1 MLNDGLFC
9 KVENIVNGVFFDRSV
24 EKFINYEI
32 SGVEEFEVVNRVIMV
47 KDVVEV
53 LKVDIEEGIG
63 YISKVGK
70 DCYVEDCLFMLE
82 KLNDNEVLRVNVENV
97 KDGIKLLLGKEL
109 LLKDFMLVGKCDD
122 NDGVV

>member
-1 MLNDGLFC
+1 
-9 KVENIVNGVFFDRSV
+9 
-24 EKFINYEI
+24 
-32 SGVEEFEVVNRVIMV
+32 MV

-82 KLNDNEVLRVNVENV
+82 KLNDNEMLRINVENV

-122 NDGVV
+122 NDGVVQKLIFSCLNFKLMFDIFVKSGEGDVLGFYFEFLR